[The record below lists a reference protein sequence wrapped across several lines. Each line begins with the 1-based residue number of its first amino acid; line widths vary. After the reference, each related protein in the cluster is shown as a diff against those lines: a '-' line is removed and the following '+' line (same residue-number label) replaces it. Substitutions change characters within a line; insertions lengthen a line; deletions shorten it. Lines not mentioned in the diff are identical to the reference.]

1 MNNVYTSIEDKI
13 ISGEYRAGEQITEMR
28 LSGELGVSRTPVRE
42 ALAMLEK
49 DGLVELIPNKGAV
62 VRGISQSDLLDI
74 YSIRKRLEGLAAAM
88 AAARIGDK
96 GINELEEIMEL
107 SDFYLSKNNT
117 EKLEE
122 LDSRFH
128 TCIYNACES
137 RMLAKILSDLHRVI
151 GAYRRRSLDNP
162 DRVGKSVAEHREI
175 FEAIASK
182 DAARA
187 EELMSAHIDAALTN
201 LLSLE
206 K

>member
-1 MNNVYTSIEDKI
+1 MNLSQLYKSFCDSFKT
-13 ISGEYRAGEQITEMR
+13 ISD
-28 LSGELGVSRTPVRE
+28 SP
-42 ALAMLEK
+42 
-49 DGLVELIPNKGAV
+49 
-62 VRGISQSDLLDI
+62 
-74 YSIRKRLEGLAAAM
+74 AAD
-88 AAARIGDK
+88 ARILICHCLQ
-96 GINELEEIMEL
+96 INQTQLALFPDEEVP
-107 SDFYLSKNNT
+107 S

>member
-62 VRGISQSDLLDI
+62 VRGISQSDLIDI
-74 YSIRKRLEGLAAAM
+74 YAIRKRLEGLCAELCAE
-88 AAARIGDK
+88 RISDK
-96 GINELEEIMEL
+96 GKKEL
-107 SDFYLSKNNT
+107 SDIVELSEFYLSKKDS
-117 EKLEE
+117 EKLSA

-128 TCIYNACES
+128 ACIYENCGS
-137 RMLAKILSDLHRVI
+137 RMLGKILSDLHRVI

-162 DRVGKSVAEHREI
+162 DRVGRSVAEHREI

-187 EELMSAHIDAALTN
+187 EELMSAHIGAALTN